1 MRGHDSSYQKAMS
14 LTGKRTGK
22 KGEDLAA
29 AYLAETG
36 YRIIERNYR
45 CFFGEID
52 IVAWEGETLVFA
64 EVKSRRTEA
73 YGAPQLAVGREK
85 QDKISRIALHY
96 LSERQLRSHPA
107 RFDVVAV
114 KLLPAGTRIELIRNA
129 FELSCR

>member
-1 MRGHDSSYQKAMS
+1 MS

-22 KGEDLAA
+22 RGEELAA

-36 YRIIERNYR
+36 YRIIERNYQ
-45 CFFGEID
+45 CCFGEID
-52 IVAWEGETLVFA
+52 IVAWEGDTLVFA

-73 YGAPQLAVGREK
+73 YGVPQLAVGREK
-85 QDKISRIALHY
+85 QYKISRIALNY
-96 LSERQLRSHPA
+96 LSEKHLRHHSV

-114 KLLPAGTRIELIRNA
+114 KLLPAGTSIELIRNA